1 MIDFLIGLDRY
12 VGVPIPAPTDGNCS
26 NNNEGGVPDHEEN
39 KIVLQDDSV
48 RHFKMKRTMRFKKL
62 MKSYCELQNLDF
74 YNIVF
79 FCYARRLNPE
89 QTPDELDMEDGDE
102 IEAFI
107 GWPM

>member
-1 MIDFLIGLDRY
+1 MSPPRSDR
-12 VGVPIPAPTDGNCS
+12 TDDGNCS

-39 KIVLQDDSV
+39 KIVLKDDSV

-62 MKSYCELQNLDF
+62 MKSYCELQNLDL
-74 YNIVF
+74 YNTVF

-102 IEAFI
+102 IEALI